1 MRHADRRVEV
11 RLADEE
17 LGPRHEVAQ
26 LEPRDLAAE
35 RALELLAEALDH
47 GEAAVGAA
55 EQHLGE
61 ETAAGDASAS
71 ASPSLRAPA
80 DSAFFTPIEFIPEKL
95 L

>member
-17 LGPRHEVAQ
+17 LRPRHQVAQ
-26 LEPRDLAAE
+26 LQPRDLAAE
-35 RALELLAEALDH
+35 RVLQLLAEALDH

-55 EQHLGE
+55 QQHLGQA
-61 ETAAGDASAS
+61 AAGGASAS
-71 ASPSLRAPA
+71 ASHSLRAAA
-80 DSAFFTPIEFIPEKL
+80 DSAFCTPKVFIPEKL

>member
-26 LEPRDLAAE
+26 LQPRDLAAE
-35 RALELLAEALDH
+35 RVLQLLAEALDH

-61 ETAAGDASAS
+61 EAGAGDASAS
-71 ASPSLRAPA
+71 ASPSLRRQQ
-80 DSAFFTPIEFIPEKL
+80 TL
-95 L
+95 LSLPP

>member
-47 GEAAVGAA
+47 GEAAVRAA
-55 EQHLGE
+55 QEHLESDRCGV
-61 ETAAGDASAS
+61 GSN
-71 ASPSLRAPA
+71 
-80 DSAFFTPIEFIPEKL
+80 
-95 L
+95 